1 LTAPRVDFYVQ
12 PGAGPEGLARL
23 ACRLVEKAWSSGH
36 AVCLYDPDRRAL
48 AALDTL
54 LWTFAEGSF
63 IPHEIV
69 EDAAGS
75 CEAPVA
81 LVSSPPGPSLP
92 RAILLNRDVTVPDFA
107 MQFERVI
114 ELVDDE
120 PTRRQRARD
129 RFRAWRRLGVEPH
142 THNLAALRDA
152 EP

>member
-1 LTAPRVDFYVQ
+1 
-12 PGAGPEGLARL
+12 
-23 ACRLVEKAWSSGH
+23 
-36 AVCLYDPDRRAL
+36 
-48 AALDTL
+48 
-54 LWTFAEGSF
+54 
-63 IPHEIV
+63 
-69 EDAAGS
+69 
-75 CEAPVA
+75 
-81 LVSSPPGPSLP
+81 
-92 RAILLNRDVTVPDFA
+92 VPDFA